1 MITWTVPVASF
12 LTSTLPVPSAA
23 SSTIALLARVWLAPK
38 LIVVAVGIAVPVAK
52 SLRSPAAAA
61 CVTVIFTEMDF
72 AADGIVHGPLV
83 RTKVRCSPA
92 ASWGESAGKRVSIR
106 RQGVTG
112 TNPNG
117 PAQPVLIGMV
127 TVSLDVQLELT
138 WTMSSFTEPEGPAE
152 KTRFGVP

>member
-1 MITWTVPVASF
+1 MIRWTVPAASF
-12 LTSTLPVPSAA
+12 LMSIRPVPSDERA
-23 SSTIALLARVWLAPK
+23 TTALLARVWFLPK
-38 LIVVAVGIAVPVAK
+38 LMVVAVGIAVPVAN

-61 CVTVIFTEMDF
+61 CVTVMFTETDF
-72 AADGIVHGPLV
+72 AADGIVHGPFV
-83 RTKVRCSPA
+83 RTKVRCPPA
-92 ASWGESAGKRVSIR
+92 ASWGASAGRRVSIR

-117 PAQPVLIGMV
+117 PAQPVLIGIV